1 MGLGSVAWLV
11 SGLVGVGAALGS
23 ASQWTLLHS
32 DSLNTGKGAMAT
44 ILLYR

>member
-11 SGLVGVGAALGS
+11 SGPVGVRAALGS

-32 DSLNTGKGAMAT
+32 DSLNTGKGAVT
-44 ILLYR
+44 TLLLYR